1 MTEEQGL
8 DLHRAVALLADVFE
22 GQPGGE
28 PLEGVAVGAKAE
40 VAREGD
46 VERLVPV
53 VVCAFQSSEDVVR
66 FAFEAFTDQGR
77 EPAIEQPVVEPA
89 EPIDAGN
96 GLLAREQPVDAS
108 DNAFGHPYD
117 DLRDERAVGATDR
130 CVGLTDNVQDDRV
143 VGWIRVV
150 PMP

>member
-46 VERLVPV
+46 VERFVPV
-53 VVCAFQSSEDVVR
+53 VVCALEASEDVVR
-66 FAFEAFTDQGR
+66 FAFEAFAD
-77 EPAIEQPVVEPA
+77 
-89 EPIDAGN
+89 
-96 GLLAREQPVDAS
+96 
-108 DNAFGHPYD
+108 
-117 DLRDERAVGATDR
+117 
-130 CVGLTDNVQDDRV
+130 
-143 VGWIRVV
+143 
-150 PMP
+150 